1 MGVRYVEALLDRGR
15 VRSWGSGLN
24 PAWPR
29 WIGEQALILYGPPM
43 AGAGRRWRRAAP
55 EQEVAGLL
63 TLHCCQPDRGCAQA
77 RPARRRARCA
87 RRPSSTRDGACHCA
101 TPYFPSIIMLPSMSL
116 SEWLGPKLSSRLL
129 VSTRRPLL
137 APSVI
142 LPTRW
147 V

>member
-1 MGVRYVEALLDRGR
+1 MPLWRKRHNRG
-15 VRSWGSGLN
+15 GGH
-24 PAWPR
+24 P
-29 WIGEQALILYGPPM
+29 GPPAQ
-43 AGAGRRWRRAAP
+43 AGASGTRHRCLRGAVLAIESHQRR
-55 EQEVAGLL
+55 LL
-63 TLHCCQPDRGCAQA
+63 SPASQPVR
-77 RPARRRARCA
+77 
-87 RRPSSTRDGACHCA
+87 
-101 TPYFPSIIMLPSMSL
+101 PYFPSILMLPSMSL

>member
-1 MGVRYVEALLDRGR
+1 MRRRSSSSAASSPRPGSGGLPSSPELQAPDYVVEMWGFPIAIEVKAAHGPGGKAHDRGNC
-15 VRSWGSGLN
+15 V
-24 PAWPR
+24 
-29 WIGEQALILYGPPM
+29 
-43 AGAGRRWRRAAP
+43 
-55 EQEVAGLL
+55 
-63 TLHCCQPDRGCAQA
+63 
-77 RPARRRARCA
+77 
-87 RRPSSTRDGACHCA
+87 
-101 TPYFPSIIMLPSMSL
+101 TPYFPSMIMLPSMSL

>member
-1 MGVRYVEALLDRGR
+1 
-15 VRSWGSGLN
+15 
-24 PAWPR
+24 
-29 WIGEQALILYGPPM
+29 M
-43 AGAGRRWRRAAP
+43 AGDDQIPEHFVQRPRGLHWASDDLGQHAHQFRAEAPHLSSRAATFGIGS
-55 EQEVAGLL
+55 A
-63 TLHCCQPDRGCAQA
+63 T
-77 RPARRRARCA
+77 
-87 RRPSSTRDGACHCA
+87 SSTRPADQSRLTIRLCAKYLLLVSRPAHGPGGKAHVWGHCA

-129 VSTRRPLL
+129 VSIRRPLL